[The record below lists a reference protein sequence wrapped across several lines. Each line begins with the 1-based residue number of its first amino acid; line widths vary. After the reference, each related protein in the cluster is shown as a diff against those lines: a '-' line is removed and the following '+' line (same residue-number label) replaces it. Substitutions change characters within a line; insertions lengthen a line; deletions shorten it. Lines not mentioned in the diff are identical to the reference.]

1 VKPWVSTPQNN
12 PAPDGAKEFFAVDFL
27 PPLLGLEIPFNRFT
41 HGCTVGYFLAPLR
54 GWQRNKLPATFE
66 TRTGGAN

>member
-1 VKPWVSTPQNN
+1 
-12 PAPDGAKEFFAVDFL
+12 
-27 PPLLGLEIPFNRFT
+27 
-41 HGCTVGYFLAPLR
+41 VGYFLAPLR